1 MCRGSGEAEHDFR
14 QGCLPWDCSYTAGSM
29 KTREDLL
36 ARAAGLVACFVV
48 GVPTGLELLHQPER
62 ILQPATA
69 FSLTGVVLFGLLF
82 WIATSERT
90 RASGWRLAML
100 AVQTLLVV
108 TLTIF
113 IHNGLTSI
121 LMVLVAAQIAELLP
135 VRAAVTWLALQTV
148 VVGWILYRVTHM
160 ELQYAVVDSLAFA
173 GFQVFAFHHSLTTL
187 RERRGR
193 EELTRV
199 NAELLATRKLLED
212 SSRAAERLRI
222 SRELHDGMGHHLT
235 ALSLSLEAARHAPE
249 GEKAKHVGTAQGL
262 TKRMLQEVRDVVG
275 QLREGAPIDLAG
287 ALAELAAGIERPAVH
302 LSFPGDLR
310 IDDPEH
316 AHALLRCAQE
326 VLTNAVRHAAA
337 RNLWLELV
345 QGPDGLELRARDDGR
360 GAGTVRSGNGLTGM
374 RERLEQLGG
383 RLAVESTPGSGF
395 QVRAWLP

>member
-1 MCRGSGEAEHDFR
+1 
-14 QGCLPWDCSYTAGSM
+14 M
-29 KTREDLL
+29 KTQGDLL
-36 ARAAGLVACFVV
+36 VRAAGLVACFVV
-48 GVPTGLELLHQPER
+48 GLPVGLDLVHQPDLLFQPVTGL
-62 ILQPATA
+62 
-69 FSLTGVVLFGLLF
+69 SLAGVILFGLLF

-90 RASGWRLAML
+90 RGSRWRLVLL
-100 AVQTLLVV
+100 AIQTLLVI

-135 VRAAVTWLALQTV
+135 VRAAVAWLAVQTV
-148 VVGWILYRVTHM
+148 AVGWILYQVAGM
-160 ELQYAVVDSLAFA
+160 ELQYAVADSLAFA
-173 GFQVFAFHHSLTTL
+173 GFQVFAFHHALTTA

-193 EELTRV
+193 EELARV

-212 SSRAAERLRI
+212 SSRAAERVRI
-222 SRELHDGMGHHLT
+222 SRELHDVMGHHLT

-249 GEKAKHVGTAQGL
+249 REKARHVETAQGL
-262 TKRMLQEVRDVVG
+262 TKRMLQEVRGVVG
-275 QLREGAPIDLAG
+275 RLRDGDPIDLAG
-287 ALAELAAGIERPAVH
+287 ALAELASGIERPRVH
-302 LSFPGDLR
+302 LSSPAGLR
-310 IDDPEH
+310 IDDPER

-326 VLTNAVRHAAA
+326 ILTNSVRHAGA

-360 GAGTVRSGNGLTGM
+360 GAGSVRPGNGLTGM

-383 RLAVESTPGSGF
+383 SLAVESIPGSGF

>member
-1 MCRGSGEAEHDFR
+1 
-14 QGCLPWDCSYTAGSM
+14 M

-36 ARAAGLVACFVV
+36 ARSAGLVACFVV

-100 AVQTLLVV
+100 AIQTLLVV

-135 VRAAVTWLALQTV
+135 VRAAVTWLTLQTV

-249 GEKAKHVGTAQGL
+249 EEKGKHVGTAQGL

-326 VLTNAVRHAAA
+326 ILTNAVRHAAA

-360 GAGTVRSGNGLTGM
+360 GAGTVR
-374 RERLEQLGG
+374 
-383 RLAVESTPGSGF
+383 
-395 QVRAWLP
+395 